1 MVKPCWARVS
11 GPLEPYAA
19 GLRAELERLGYTPL
33 SAAGQ
38 IRLVAHL
45 SRWMADRNVAA
56 SGLTVAVVDAYFIDR
71 RAAGYT
77 NSLTRRSVSWLLDYL
92 RRLGILAP
100 EQPAVAAT
108 AAEQV
113 LARFRAYLLTERGL

>member
-11 GPLEPYAA
+11 GPLESYAA
-19 GLRAELERLGYTPL
+19 GLRVELERLGYTPL

-38 IRLVAHL
+38 VRLVAHL

-56 SGLTVAVVDAYFIDR
+56 SGLTLTVVDAYFTDR

-92 RRLGILAP
+92 RRL
-100 EQPAVAAT
+100 
-108 AAEQV
+108 
-113 LARFRAYLLTERGL
+113 FTEAKS